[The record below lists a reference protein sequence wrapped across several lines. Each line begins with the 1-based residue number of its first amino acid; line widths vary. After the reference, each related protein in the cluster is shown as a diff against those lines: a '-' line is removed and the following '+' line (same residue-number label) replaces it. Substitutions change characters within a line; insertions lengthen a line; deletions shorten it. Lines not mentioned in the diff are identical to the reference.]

1 MSTWLNLLRCVRRS
15 VSCSV
20 LQSLLVSGVLG
31 RVMAGLH
38 AATPHCLAFRRS
50 CFYGSSQWWTL
61 LPGWCSRHRSA
72 TQSLR
77 FSIDFI
83 GWGLRRESTSN
94 SLVWR
99 STVCMAQRRR
109 TSLTNSSRLEVVS
122 AQRRH
127 RQQRIVR
134 RTLLFTVDD
143 RAFPVVAAR
152 VWNELPRHVSS
163 APFSAVVW

>member
-1 MSTWLNLLRCVRRS
+1 
-15 VSCSV
+15 
-20 LQSLLVSGVLG
+20 
-31 RVMAGLH
+31 
-38 AATPHCLAFRRS
+38 
-50 CFYGSSQWWTL
+50 
-61 LPGWCSRHRSA
+61 
-72 TQSLR
+72 
-77 FSIDFI
+77 
-83 GWGLRRESTSN
+83 
-94 SLVWR
+94 
-99 STVCMAQRRR
+99 MAQRRR

-163 APFSAVVW
+163 APFSAVV